1 MTDARSPRPFHSRR
15 GVLAAAS
22 AAPTAA
28 VVRAELWSV
37 AELARAWN
45 VDRNLIEGLSRRW
58 QRLETDLKRRTGSL
72 DFTAAADR
80 GDSGACEMIAIDRRL
95 PALFDADE
103 AAAEHVAALP
113 CATLGDALGKLQ
125 MGIRMI
131 GPHDGEG
138 PSHALLL
145 GGYED
150 LVRLLGPRA
159 RQ

>member
-1 MTDARSPRPFHSRR
+1 MADARSPRPSLSRR

-22 AAPTAA
+22 AAPAA
-28 VVRAELWSV
+28 ALRAEPRSV
-37 AELARAWN
+37 AELVRAWN
-45 VDRNLIEGLSRRW
+45 ADRDLIEGLSRRW

-72 DFTAAADR
+72 DFTAAAAR
-80 GDSGACEMIAIDRRL
+80 GDAGACEMIAIDRRL
-95 PALFDADE
+95 PALFDTDE

-113 CATLGDALGKLQ
+113 SATLGDALGKLQ
-125 MGIRMI
+125 MGIRII

-150 LVRLLGPRA
+150 LVRLLGPRVH
-159 RQ
+159 Q